1 MANHPTDKVRK
12 LSPKRRTFLRKRAE
26 QLLCEGK
33 TVSNAINV
41 MLADKLCSR
50 ALANAIMRYVQAYK
64 NYTLSDKTPPQP
76 DGKGASA
83 ALEPPPAT
91 L

>member
-26 QLLCEGK
+26 QLLREGK

-76 DGKGASA
+76 DGKSASA